1 MNLDDFIKACMNRED
16 QNMNSMSDNPNKS
29 LQQIEVP
36 QLYEKPF
43 EPSRIEK
50 IAMLISYPV
59 AFLYTYILL
68 PSYND
73 GSWPVITAVFT
84 VLFCVSAELF
94 YHKQKATGESF
105 IWLGSIA
112 VILASML
119 LGRNQVWG
127 NVFTIFFIHCYAVY
141 WLLSRSGRL
150 IENGSGPYA
159 PLDILNGY
167 FVFPFKHF
175 FLRIKVLWMTVT
187 SGMKKRENRESG
199 ISAWI
204 AVAVGIVLFCLAGNL
219 LASAD
224 ETFNRILGNL
234 LKFFNLEILREITIR
249 FIISIPVGAYLY
261 GLIIGTGREET
272 SVLRKKKDLILQ
284 KTNELKKVPVKV
296 WTFILAG
303 FCAMY
308 LVFFF
313 IQGSYIFGAFTRT
326 LPEGFTVAQ
335 YARQGFFELCK
346 IMALNF
352 LLLWIVIKSSRED
365 IHDNRLAMVMC
376 SIILIES
383 ILFSVTAFSKLI
395 LYISCFGFTP
405 LRIQSSWL
413 VFVLFCGSVLAVYS
427 LWTGKKSFRIW
438 IFISGISLALT
449 HLY

>member
-1 MNLDDFIKACMNRED
+1 MEFMF
-16 QNMNSMSDNPNKS
+16 DNPNKS

-43 EPSRIEK
+43 VPSKIEK
-50 IAMLISYPV
+50 LSMLISYPI
-59 AFLYTYILL
+59 AFLYTYILF
-68 PSYND
+68 PNND
-73 GSWPVITAVFT
+73 GNRNVITAIFT
-84 VLFCVSAELF
+84 VLFCVSAELL
-94 YHKQKATGESF
+94 YHKQKAAKESF

-112 VILASML
+112 AILVSML

-127 NVFTIFFIHCYAVY
+127 YGITLFFIHFYAVY
-141 WLLSRSGRL
+141 WVLSRSGRL
-150 IENGSGPYA
+150 MENMSGPFV
-159 PLDILNGY
+159 PLDMINGY

-187 SGMKKRENRESG
+187 SGIKKKEKRESG

-204 AVAVGIVLFCLAGNL
+204 AVAVGLVLFCLAGSL

-224 ETFNRILGNL
+224 ETFNRIMGNL
-234 LKFFNLEILREITIR
+234 LKIFNFEKFTEILIR
-249 FIISIPVGAYLY
+249 FMISLPVGAYLY
-261 GLIIGTGREET
+261 GLIIGTGMEDT

-284 KTNELKKVPVKV
+284 KIDELRKVPVIV
-296 WTFILAG
+296 WTLIMAG
-303 FCAMY
+303 FCALY

-335 YARQGFFELCK
+335 YARQGFFELCQ

-352 LLLWIVIKSSRED
+352 LLLWIVIKSSNED
-365 IHDNRLAMVMC
+365 IRNNRLAMAMC

-405 LRIQSSWL
+405 RRIQSSWL
-413 VFVLFCGSVLAVYS
+413 VFVLFCGSVLAIYS
-427 LWTGKKSFRIW
+427 LWTRKKSFRIW
-438 IFISGISLALT
+438 ILISCISLALT

>member
-1 MNLDDFIKACMNRED
+1 MDF
-16 QNMNSMSDNPNKS
+16 MSGNPNKS
-29 LQQIEVP
+29 PQQIEVP

-43 EPSRIEK
+43 EPSKIEK
-50 IAMLISYPV
+50 IAMLLSYPV
-59 AFLYTYILL
+59 ALLYTYILL
-68 PSYND
+68 PSYSD
-73 GSWPVITAVFT
+73 GSRYVITAVFT
-84 VLFCVSAELF
+84 ALFCASVELF
-94 YHKQKATGESF
+94 YHKQKATRESF

-127 NVFTIFFIHCYAVY
+127 DGLAIFFIHCYAVY
-141 WLLSRSGRL
+141 WLMSRSGRL
-150 IENGSGPYA
+150 MDKVSGPFA
-159 PLDILNGY
+159 PLDIINGY

-187 SGMKKRENRESG
+187 SGMKKRENRESKIG
-199 ISAWI
+199 AWV
-204 AVAVGIVLFCLAGNL
+204 AVAVGIVLFCIAGSL

-224 ETFNRILGNL
+224 ETFNRIIGNL
-234 LKFFNLEILREITIR
+234 LKYFDIKLFSEIIIR
-249 FIISIPVGAYLY
+249 FIVSIPVGAYLY
-261 GLIIGTGREET
+261 GLIIGTGREDT
-272 SVLRKKKDLILQ
+272 SALRKKKDLILQ
-284 KTNELKKVPVKV
+284 RINQLRKVPVKV
-296 WTFILAG
+296 WTFIMTG

-308 LVFFF
+308 LLFFF
-313 IQGSYIFGAFTRT
+313 IQGSYLFGAFTRT

-352 LLLWIVIKSSRED
+352 LLLWIVIKSSKED
-365 IHDNRLAMVMC
+365 IRNNRIGMVMC

-405 LRIQSSWL
+405 RRIQSSWL

-427 LWTGKKSFRIW
+427 LWTRKKSFRIW
-438 IFISGISLALT
+438 VFISGISLALT

>member
-1 MNLDDFIKACMNRED
+1 MDI
-16 QNMNSMSDNPNKS
+16 MSDNPNKS

-43 EPSRIEK
+43 VPSKIEK
-50 IAMLISYPV
+50 IAMFISYPI
-59 AFLYTYILL
+59 AFLYTYVLL

-73 GSWPVITAVFT
+73 GSQSVITAIFT
-84 VLFCVSAELF
+84 LLFCASAELF
-94 YHKQKATGESF
+94 YHKQKATKESF
-105 IWLGSIA
+105 IWLGSI
-112 VILASML
+112 VVLLVSML

-127 NVFTIFFIHCYAVY
+127 NGLALFFIHCYAVY
-141 WLLSRSGRL
+141 WLMSRSGRL
-150 IENGSGPYA
+150 MEKVSGPLA
-159 PLDILNGY
+159 PLDIINGY

-204 AVAVGIVLFCLAGNL
+204 AVAVGLVLFFLAGSL

-224 ETFNRILGNL
+224 ETFNRIVGDL
-234 LKFFNLEILREITIR
+234 LKYFNFEMFSEILIR
-249 FIISIPVGAYLY
+249 FIVSIPVGAYLF
-261 GLIIGTGREET
+261 GLVIGTGREDT
-272 SVLRKKKDLILQ
+272 SILRKKKDLILQ
-284 KTNELKKVPVKV
+284 KTDELRKVPVKV
-296 WTFILAG
+296 WTIILTG
-303 FCAMY
+303 FCTMY
-308 LVFFF
+308 LVFFI

-352 LLLWIVIKSSRED
+352 LLLWIVIKSSKDD
-365 IHDNRLAMVMC
+365 IRNYRFGMVMC
-376 SIILIES
+376 SMILIES
-383 ILFSVTAFSKLI
+383 ILFSVTAFSKII